1 MFATGI
7 YSALPVVGDDVM
19 LLALV
24 RLIFKICCLVVV
36 YDYFMLGYIAVLLRK
51 VALLLLSL
59 VALL

>member
-24 RLIFKICCLVVV
+24 RLIFYIYCLVVV
-36 YDYFMLGYIAVLLRK
+36 YEYFMLGCIAVLLRK

>member
-24 RLIFKICCLVVV
+24 RLIFKIYCLVVV
-36 YDYFMLGYIAVLLRK
+36 YDYFMLGCAAALLYK
-51 VALLLLSL
+51 VALLLTSL

>member
-24 RLIFKICCLVVV
+24 RLIFYIYCLVVV
-36 YDYFMLGYIAVLLRK
+36 YEYFMLGYIAVLLRK